1 MASSTSS
8 SRRRRRLWLFAGAEF
23 DEAGWS
29 LRVNGQTAPLEAK
42 PLEVLHELLLRAG
55 EAVSKEELFDAVWP
69 GVTVVEGSL
78 ATAISKLRRALGEG
92 REEVIET
99 VPRIGYR
106 LAAAVTIKHV
116 EAPLAPRFAFTSGD
130 PVPRRPQWRL
140 DRALGETGAADVWL
154 ARHEKTGEPRV
165 FKFADA
171 PDRLRSLKREA
182 ALSRLVFAG
191 LGKSAPLP
199 ALLEWNF
206 DASPFFLEYAYGGQD
221 LLAWSREAGGLA
233 AVPLEERLALAARIC
248 RAVADVHALGV
259 LHKDLKPDKSLVQD
273 SETGPQVLLADF
285 GSGRLLDQ
293 ALLDSYRISDPGSL
307 EADLDGDRERSGAA
321 AYRAPEL
328 TGEALPTVKS
338 DIYAL
343 GLILHQLAAGDFG
356 KTLAPGW
363 EADIAD
369 PLLKQDIREAAA
381 GSPDERPSSAEELA
395 ARLETLEERRR
406 MATQEAQQ
414 AAFLAEQQRLE
425 ERRRMRRPWVRAAA
439 ASAALGLIVTST
451 AALYAWDQR
460 NRAVAAR
467 ALADTGYSF
476 LAEDIRASP
485 APALSSAEETVLDAI
500 KRASRNIDTRF
511 AASPRVAAR
520 LHLAVA
526 RAFHGRS
533 DFETAR
539 AEYARADEL
548 FAAAGETDHDEA
560 VIGRLG
566 RIQMEAVSGQPD
578 RLQEAGALLDQERER
593 LGDRAES
600 GRVGFALAQAE
611 GAYGYMTD
619 LDLAEG
625 AFRRAAAIAAI
636 DGSGVADTQR
646 LKVESSLALTLM
658 RLGRPQDAEPLAR
671 NIVSE
676 SERVRGAEHADTLV
690 TRQHWLNSLSMLGRH
705 EEAIALST
713 PLLSAMRERFGASH
727 RFTLALHSTRFESY
741 AALGDYSAA
750 TREAERVW
758 RGASGQAGPDSH
770 QALVGQI
777 DYASALCRTPRR
789 HDALN
794 TAMDALNRSERA
806 FGTDYPLTHAI
817 RFYAGECQLAAGDHR
832 SAAALLSRADRA
844 SIAALTG
851 QTDIGGMIDLSLA
864 EAAIARNDR
873 PGAIRL
879 LTAAEDALGPAP
891 AAPVAARLRAA
902 RQSVERM

>member
-116 EAPLAPRFAFTSGD
+116 EAPLAPRFAFTSGG

-259 LHKDLKPDKSLVQD
+259 LHKDLKPDNILVQD

-369 PLLKQDIREAAA
+369 PLLRQDIREAAA

-467 ALADTGYSF
+467 DLADTGYSF
-476 LAEDIRASP
+476 IAEDILASP
-485 APALSSAEETVLDAI
+485 DPALSSAEETVLDAI

-600 GRVGFALAQAE
+600 GRVGFALAQAD

-625 AFRRAAAIAAI
+625 AFRQIQI
-636 DGSGVADTQR
+636 GHVAVGAVGLGQGEADAPRFSPVSEALPLLVQKGAR
-646 LKVESSLALTLM
+646 LLQPVRLARDRLHLDAPQPADHRFVVIRFAGRGEEFVGAGILRSRRLEIRSPMECPGHGQVESGCHARRGGEPRVDVAAGALDGVEH
-658 RLGRPQDAEPLAR
+658 RLFRAGQRRIGAGEDVLCDEAVAR
-671 NIVSE
+671 IGQVP
-676 SERVRGAEHADTLV
+676 RGD
-690 TRQHWLNSLSMLGRH
+690 R
-705 EEAIALST
+705 AIALVPGIERGRGGHDQAEGGAGGGGANPRAPHPATLLQSLLFGKKGGLLRFLRRHAA
-713 PLLSAMRERFGASH
+713 PLLQRFKAGGQFLGA
-727 RFTLALHSTRFESY
+727 
-741 AALGDYSAA
+741 
-750 TREAERVW
+750 
-758 RGASGQAGPDSH
+758 
-770 QALVGQI
+770 
-777 DYASALCRTPRR
+777 RR
-789 HDALN
+789 PFV
-794 TAMDALNRSERA
+794 R
-806 FGTDYPLTHAI
+806 
-817 RFYAGECQLAAGDHR
+817 
-832 SAAALLSRADRA
+832 
-844 SIAALTG
+844 
-851 QTDIGGMIDLSLA
+851 
-864 EAAIARNDR
+864 
-873 PGAIRL
+873 
-879 LTAAEDALGPAP
+879 
-891 AAPVAARLRAA
+891 
-902 RQSVERM
+902 